1 MIHARITNLDS
12 GKEMLMQGK
21 AFIGLAIKDDG
32 PTLHVTG
39 IGECSY
45 MEKAVAG
52 AALLE
57 MFTSGLIGDIIMLY
71 MAWKL
76 RRNKDKFIE
85 VLK

>member
-12 GKEMLMQGK
+12 GEEMLMQGK
-21 AFIGLAIKDDG
+21 TFIGLAIKDDG
-32 PTLHVTG
+32 PTFHVTG
-39 IGECSY
+39 SGECSD

-57 MFTSGLIGDIIMLY
+57 LFSGGLIGDIIMLFL
-71 MAWKL
+71 AWRF
-76 RRNKDKFIE
+76 RRNKGKYIE